1 MSLINLI
8 TVSKS
13 TILGR
18 ISPVQIFAYHS
29 PKLWTNRFVHVN
41 VKSLCISNKFIPSVW
56 DSKLAQLC
64 VWLIRFPFQFLLP

>member
-41 VKSLCISNKFIPSVW
+41 DKNAMYSQQVHSFRLGF
-56 DSKLAQLC
+56 
-64 VWLIRFPFQFLLP
+64 

>member
-18 ISPVQIFAYHS
+18 ISPVQIFEYHS
-29 PKLWTNRFVHVN
+29 PKLWTNRFVHANDKNAMYSQQVH
-41 VKSLCISNKFIPSVW
+41 SFRLGF
-56 DSKLAQLC
+56 
-64 VWLIRFPFQFLLP
+64 

>member
-29 PKLWTNRFVHVN
+29 PKLWTNWFVHVN
-41 VKSLCISNKFIPSVW
+41 GKNPMYIQQVHSFRLGF
-56 DSKLAQLC
+56 
-64 VWLIRFPFQFLLP
+64 